1 MPERRYWFRRKRIG
15 WGLEPGTREGWI
27 ATCVFVIIDTGGSF
41 ALLPFLARTHPRLL
55 VAWAVGWLVLFIGF
69 VIFKGEPL
77 WKQQQ
82 P

>member
-27 ATCVFVIIDTGGSF
+27 APGVF
-41 ALLPFLARTHPRLL
+41 
-55 VAWAVGWLVLFIGF
+55 VAWAVGWLVLFIAF

-77 WKQQQ
+77 WKQRQQ
-82 P
+82 